1 MTNQVFNQT
10 NDSPAE
16 DVFAN
21 EHTERDLISKK
32 WTKYH
37 TGALIGLPGGI
48 LILLGAIFLNI
59 FDLMAGEKPQGIWLF
74 FIIYPLFGCGAH
86 CLDKI
91 SEMTKADKRKKIKA
105 NLAADSRG
113 FRGF

>member
-10 NDSPAE
+10 DNSSTE

-21 EHTERDLISKK
+21 KHADRDLTFKN

-48 LILLGAIFLNI
+48 LILLGAIFLNV
-59 FDLMAGEKPQGIWLF
+59 FDLMAGEKPHGIWLF
-74 FIIYPLFGCGAH
+74 FIIYPLFGFGAH

-91 SEMTKADKRKKIKA
+91 SEMKKENKRKKYKIE
-105 NLAADSRG
+105 G
-113 FRGF
+113 

>member
-10 NDSPAE
+10 NNSSTE
-16 DVFAN
+16 DVFGN
-21 EHTERDLISKK
+21 GHTDRDLISEK

-59 FDLMAGEKPQGIWLF
+59 FDLMAGEKPHGIWLF
-74 FIIYPLFGCGAH
+74 FIIYPLFGLGAH

-91 SEMTKADKRKKIKA
+91 SEMKKENKRKKYKIE
-105 NLAADSRG
+105 G
-113 FRGF
+113 